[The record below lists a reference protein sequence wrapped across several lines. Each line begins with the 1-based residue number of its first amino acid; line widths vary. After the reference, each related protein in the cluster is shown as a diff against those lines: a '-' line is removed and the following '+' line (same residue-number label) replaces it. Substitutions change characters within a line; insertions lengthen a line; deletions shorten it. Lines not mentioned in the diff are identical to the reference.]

1 MIIQDASRS
10 PGVPAGWETLHTSG
24 TLTPRLAFLGSQ
36 GRAEGRGGKTTG
48 VAFVESSVLC
58 TEPRVHIFLFALT
71 LTPQPQFIDEEA
83 VQGLMG
89 E

>member
-1 MIIQDASRS
+1 MLPYSVLLIALDRS
-10 PGVPAGWETLHTSG
+10 LKHF
-24 TLTPRLAFLGSQ
+24 TPRLAFLGSQ